1 MNSPPQQADIV
12 LAAVNAR
19 YAHTAI
25 GQRFLRANLGPR
37 REHCRCLE
45 FTLENA
51 PADMAEAVLAF
62 SPKIVGLGAYI
73 WNVDRVRELDHVLT
87 PGRYVGLADEEDDFD
102 FKERFTKLKAEFEEQ
117 LKEETRLNALI
128 AENLAKVKL

>member
-1 MNSPPQQADIV
+1 MDSQPQHSDIV

-25 GQRFLRANLGPR
+25 GQRFLRANLGLR
-37 REHCRCLE
+37 REDCRCLE

-51 PADMAEAVLAF
+51 PADMAEAVLAL

-73 WNVDRVRELDHVLT
+73 WNVDQVRELA
-87 PGRYVGLADEEDDFD
+87 RI
-102 FKERFTKLKAEFEEQ
+102 LKALDQ
-117 LKEETRLNALI
+117 LSSRGQFSANCSI
-128 AENLAKVKL
+128 ATVG